1 MDVALGG
8 CAPRILSRFWRLSG
22 KAFLPLRLGTAFKR
36 ELNNR
41 YARYLVAVQPPVAEN
56 LVEEGSAADI
66 PAAVEPDGAADATL
80 WGRMVRGVKEMALRR
95 PAGEEPA
102 ADIAGYVG
110 LWFQGNEA
118 HITEIA
124 VRERLRGNG
133 IGELLLI
140 GSVRAALENGSAVLT
155 LEARVSNFIAQ
166 RLYEKYGFQEVGL
179 RKNYYSD
186 NRGGCGDND
195 HQPHPQQRVSGV
207 VQSAAREVSGA
218 VGGDTE
224 YGGVKRRLPGN
235 DDAAVVAVSPETAKI

>member
-1 MDVALGG
+1 MEVALRRMR
-8 CAPRILSRFWRLSG
+8 AEDIEQVLAIERE
-22 KAFLPLRLGTAFKR
+22 AFLPLRLGTSFKR

-41 YARYLVAVQPPVAEN
+41 YARYLVAVEPLGEENGVAERD
-56 LVEEGSAADI
+56 AADI
-66 PAAVEPDGAADATL
+66 PAAGELDGAADATL
-80 WGRMVRGVKEMALRR
+80 WGRMVRGVKEMVRR
-95 PAGEEPA
+95 DPAAEVDPA

-110 LWFQGNEA
+110 IWFQGNEA

-166 RLYEKYGFQEVGL
+166 RLYEKYGFQQVGV

-186 NRGGCGDND
+186 NRED
-195 HQPHPQQRVSGV
+195 
-207 VQSAAREVSGA
+207 A
-218 VGGDTE
+218 VIMTTSPIHSNE
-224 YGGVKRRLPGN
+224 YGELFRRRQGEFLARWGEIR
-235 DDAAVVAVSPETAKI
+235 VAG